1 MIPSLPATPFRR
13 MLFPAIAVA
22 ALALAAPVPGHA
34 RAVTHGEANPTQ
46 QPQVPTAL
54 RPAQFPLGVTFEATA
69 LNGRAYEG
77 EPPAMI
83 LDDTLR
89 MRGFAGCNNYS
100 ATAYP
105 LQDQGLAVGPFALTR
120 RQCDQGTMA
129 RERAFLEALRAGQ
142 RWSAQGATLTIEG
155 PRGTLTFERAL

>member
-1 MIPSLPATPFRR
+1 MNPSLQATLFRR
-13 MLFPAIAVA
+13 TLLGATAAVFAI
-22 ALALAAPVPGHA
+22 LALAPAHA
-34 RAVTHGEANPTQ
+34 QSAQNDAANPP

-54 RPAQFPLGVTFEATA
+54 RPAQFPLGVTYEATA

-120 RQCDQGTMA
+120 RQCDQATMA

-142 RWSAQGATLTIEG
+142 RWSAEGPMLTIEG